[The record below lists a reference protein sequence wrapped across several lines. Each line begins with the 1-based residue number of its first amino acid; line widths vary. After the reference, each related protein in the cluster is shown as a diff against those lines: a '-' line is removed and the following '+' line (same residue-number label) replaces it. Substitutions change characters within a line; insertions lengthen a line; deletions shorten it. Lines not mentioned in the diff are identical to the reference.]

1 MLPRLRS
8 SSLLPAVYCRS
19 PDWSLAAAVH
29 TPADFLSPAE
39 LPCSSAA
46 LAALNRI
53 FFSGGSFTERTSTYP
68 SLASHFPWEPQH
80 QAAAAGS
87 RAANIVVT
95 DVLGRHTC
103 TWWISTWPSVSRRGI
118 NNTANS
124 ILHVYYRPACGGRG
138 GVYVSCLIHKPWL
151 KAALSAKQ
159 NAVIYR
165 SCSRGLEAVFYEGYL
180 LKPLTEELHG
190 AVMKKRQN

>member
-1 MLPRLRS
+1 MQFLESGRALWRCRDMSNKKKTDFPHAAS
-8 SSLLPAVYCRS
+8 VTQQFTSASSLL
-19 PDWSLAAAVH
+19 SLSRLESGGSCPHSSRFSLPSRAPVQLGGFGCSQPH
-29 TPADFLSPAE
+29 IFL
-39 LPCSSAA
+39 
-46 LAALNRI
+46 
-53 FFSGGSFTERTSTYP
+53 GGSFTERTSTYP

-138 GVYVSCLIHKPWL
+138 GFMCRVWYINPD
-151 KAALSAKQ
+151 
-159 NAVIYR
+159 
-165 SCSRGLEAVFYEGYL
+165 
-180 LKPLTEELHG
+180 
-190 AVMKKRQN
+190 

>member
-1 MLPRLRS
+1 MWLFACSFWKVVARCDDAVICPIKKKQIFHMLPRLRS

-138 GVYVSCLIHKPWL
+138 GFMCRVWYINPD
-151 KAALSAKQ
+151 
-159 NAVIYR
+159 
-165 SCSRGLEAVFYEGYL
+165 
-180 LKPLTEELHG
+180 
-190 AVMKKRQN
+190 